1 MDSIEDFAAF
11 FALSTHGHMGRAAGA
26 LGITQPALSVRLRN
40 IERALGIALFER
52 SASGLKPTDA
62 AIRIASIATR
72 ARAAI
77 DELREEAT
85 RIRSGESNV
94 VRIGITALSSFS
106 RAPFV
111 ISQLQHR
118 FPAVR
123 FELREATTHP
133 LEQMLA
139 HREIDLAFLHPP
151 LTREAL
157 SVKTLYRERFV
168 LSMPRNF
175 SSPVKPS
182 AFSEWLSEQRFY
194 WVGPA
199 LGPVLFQSV
208 LRWAQSNRVRLIETY
223 QLSSYATVQS
233 FIAAGGGI
241 GVVPASVAALHTH
254 YVKTIELP
262 GESPEIGYA
271 IARRKNELSSL
282 HRALVDIS
290 SSSSSAATDAKPRK
304 ARSRAADEH
313 A

>member
-1 MDSIEDFAAF
+1 MDSIEDFTAF
-11 FALSTHGHMGRAAGA
+11 FALSTHGHMGRAANA

-62 AIRIASIATR
+62 AMRIATIAAR

-77 DELREEAT
+77 DELHEEAT
-85 RIRSGESNV
+85 RIRSGESDV

-106 RAPFV
+106 RAPLI
-111 ISQLQHR
+111 ISQLQQR
-118 FPAVR
+118 LPAVS

-151 LTREAL
+151 LTHEAL

-168 LSMPRNF
+168 LSMPRSF
-175 SSPVKPS
+175 SLPAKPS
-182 AFSEWLSEQRFY
+182 AFSSWLSEQRFY

-208 LRWAQSNRVRLIETY
+208 LRWAQSNRVRLIETHR
-223 QLSSYATVQS
+223 LSSYATVQS
-233 FIAAGGGI
+233 FIAAGSGI
-241 GVVPASVAALHTH
+241 GIVPASVAVLHTH
-254 YVKTIELP
+254 HVKTIELS

-282 HRALVDIS
+282 YRALVEIS
-290 SSSSSAATDAKPRK
+290 SNGDSAAGDATARKPR
-304 ARSRAADEH
+304 ARTT
-313 A
+313 